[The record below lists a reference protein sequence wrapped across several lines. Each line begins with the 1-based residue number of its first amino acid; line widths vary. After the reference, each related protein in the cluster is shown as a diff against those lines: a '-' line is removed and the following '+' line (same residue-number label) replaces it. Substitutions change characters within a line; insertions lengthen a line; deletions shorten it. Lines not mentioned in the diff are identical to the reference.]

1 MTDSEG
7 LEVVLTPV
15 QLAALLE
22 GEDFEGEG
30 ALSNRLWGAAALA
43 GGAIELIGAAALL
56 LTPEPTMVTKVA
68 GGALAVHGA
77 DTSSTALV
85 QIVSGRTRTTL
96 TSQAATAAAEALG
109 AEPGTAATVGM
120 AIDIAVPLLAGFAG
134 AARVIAI
141 HRGVVSLI
149 AEESAGGHT
158 IARHV
163 ARTEAQLQ
171 ARLAAQKAIPVASS
185 FRTLEEAER
194 IVSLAM
200 RANKGVIKEW
210 AKSALAGQTK
220 AITFEAGRSIG
231 YGVVRSSGKL
241 AEMRNVLV
249 VVKKV
254 RDQNRI
260 YYVLTAYP
268 KL

>member
-7 LEVVLTPV
+7 LQVVLTPV

-30 ALSNRLWGAAALA
+30 TLSNRLWGAAALA

-56 LTPEPTMVTKVA
+56 LTPEPTMVTKIA
-68 GGALAVHGA
+68 GGTLAIHGA
-77 DTSSTALV
+77 DTTSTALV
-85 QIVSGRTRTTL
+85 QIVSGRTRITL

-109 AEPGTAATVGM
+109 AEPSTAASVGI

-141 HRGVVSLI
+141 RRGVVSLV

-171 ARLAAQKAIPVASS
+171 ARLATQKAIPVASS
-185 FRTLEEAER
+185 FRSLEDAER
-194 IVSLAM
+194 VVSLTI
-200 RANKGVIKEW
+200 RANKGIIKEW
-210 AKSALAGQTK
+210 AKSALSGQTK
-220 AITFEAGRSIG
+220 AISFEAG
-231 YGVVRSSGKL
+231 
-241 AEMRNVLV
+241 
-249 VVKKV
+249 
-254 RDQNRI
+254 
-260 YYVLTAYP
+260 
-268 KL
+268 

>member
-1 MTDSEG
+1 MY
-7 LEVVLTPV
+7 
-15 QLAALLE
+15 
-22 GEDFEGEG
+22 
-30 ALSNRLWGAAALA
+30 
-43 GGAIELIGAAALL
+43 
-56 LTPEPTMVTKVA
+56 
-68 GGALAVHGA
+68 
-77 DTSSTALV
+77 
-85 QIVSGRTRTTL
+85 
-96 TSQAATAAAEALG
+96 TAAAEALG
-109 AEPGTAATVGM
+109 AEPSTAATVGM

-141 HRGVVSLI
+141 RRGAVSLI

-185 FRTLEEAER
+185 FRNIEEAER

-200 RANKGVIKEW
+200 RANKEIIKAW

-220 AITFEAGRSIG
+220 AISIEAGRSIG

-241 AEMRNVLV
+241 TEMRNVLV

-254 RDQNRI
+254 QDQNRI
-260 YYVLTAYP
+260 YFILTAYP